1 MRKRRRIDRFM
12 TAQEVADELGIS
24 RQTVDVIEQQAL
36 NKLRRNYPELIEW
49 LEESELLEEARDV
62 TTYV

>member
-62 TTYV
+62 TTYI

>member
-1 MRKRRRIDRFM
+1 MRKRKRIDRFM

-62 TTYV
+62 TTYI

>member
-24 RQTVDVIEQQAL
+24 RQTVNVIEQQAL

-62 TTYV
+62 TAYI